1 MAREG
6 PVVLG
11 VVGDTF
17 TQPARVLAVIWEG
30 ATSSGDTAEV
40 RSRSGN
46 LLWAG
51 RTQGGGGA
59 GAMQNGGVNSQVGAV
74 LAGATGGSR

>member
-1 MAREG
+1 VARSG

-17 TQPARVLAVIWEG
+17 TDPCRILAVIWEG
-30 ATSSGDTAEV
+30 ATSAGDTAEV
-40 RSRSGN
+40 RAADSGN

-51 RTQGGGGA
+51 RT
-59 GAMQNGGVNSQVGAV
+59 S
-74 LAGATGGSR
+74 TTHT